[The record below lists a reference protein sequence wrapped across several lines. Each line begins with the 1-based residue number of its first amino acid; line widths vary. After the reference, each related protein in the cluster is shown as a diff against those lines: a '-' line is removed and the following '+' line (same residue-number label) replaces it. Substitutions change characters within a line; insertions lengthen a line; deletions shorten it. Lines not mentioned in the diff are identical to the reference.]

1 MGGSP
6 QLTERCMHH
15 DQQVDLLIELY
26 CDWRDASA
34 DVSRAYAGYRSAAPA
49 DRTLAF
55 AAYGAALD
63 REQAA
68 SDAYG
73 LQIIRLGLLL
83 KGRDRRIGVA
93 RS

>member
-6 QLTERCMHH
+6 QLTEHCTHNE
-15 DQQVDLLIELY
+15 QQIDLLIELY

-68 SDAYG
+68 SDGYG
-73 LQIIRLGLLL
+73 LQITRLGLLL
-83 KGRDRRIGVA
+83 KGRGRHLGVA